1 MLGVFYLKLNAVYV
15 CNGTSLTTTKI
26 KNDVAVTVFF
36 YSKEMTKVVTTF
48 LKTSRRCYN
57 NIIIFVKNSR
67 HCGFSLKKRTKQN
80 NRDFKKNIT
89 CSGLNL
95 NSKDSAYTFQT
106 TKNSL

>member
-36 YSKEMTKVVTTF
+36 YSKGMTKVVTTF

-57 NIIIFVKNSR
+57 NIIIFLKNSL
-67 HCGFSLKKRTKQN
+67 HCGFSLKETNKTE
-80 NRDFKKNIT
+80 
-89 CSGLNL
+89 
-95 NSKDSAYTFQT
+95 
-106 TKNSL
+106 